1 MQPMASAQTS
11 IVKIENS
18 GCAGAR
24 AASNSNNQ
32 QIFLNER
39 DCVSLVGRSINP
51 NGGGR
56 IGTGKLPSVRFITK
70 ITPNVSGSTLAI
82 SGRHYRDG
90 SCRKWLFA
98 IVSVSG
104 SESARLTMKDYLKSR
119 AADVLFVEQNATGC
133 DFLSITITHVVREG
147 SRAANA
153 SEGYY
158 A

>member
-1 MQPMASAQTS
+1 MASAQTS

-18 GCAGAR
+18 VCAGAR

-39 DCVSLVGRSINP
+39 DCVSLVGRFINP

-70 ITPNVSGSTLAI
+70 ITPNVSRNTLAI
-82 SGRHYRDG
+82 DDRHYRDG
-90 SCRKWLFA
+90 SCRRWLFA

-104 SESARLTMKDYLKSR
+104 SESDLLTMTDYLKSK
-119 AADVLFVEQNATGC
+119 AADARYADPSVMASVC
-133 DFLSITITHVVREG
+133 LSITITHVVREE